1 MMDKSS
7 IGKGVVYLYIEAI
20 TMIISGYVYWLIL
33 SKIIDPAAIG
43 LSSTIIALAT
53 IVFSF
58 ASVGVAG
65 GIQRYIANS
74 IAENKPDHI
83 QGIINSSFLITG
95 LGILVSSTIILLFR
109 HHISTY
115 FNIGFEYILLS
126 IVLFIFL
133 VFSALLRAIIIPSLK
148 VKVIT
153 VASVISTI
161 IKLSVTITLV
171 FLGFGVPGI
180 IFGFLLYPLTSTVI
194 FTLAIKKKIYT
205 SISGFNLFRS
215 TKEIFVASL
224 PFWLP
229 AIITTVGSQLGTIT
243 VFLTMGS
250 NNAGIYFIAFSIV
263 TGILVIIVVLSS
275 IAYPTISA
283 LKDGKKRAAWRLIKI
298 SLILTIP
305 ISNILIFY
313 PTEILLLFGTSYAS
327 GSSILQILLLTSL
340 PTCISTG
347 IGVLLYSYNRNRDF
361 LFLGL
366 VTSIPR
372 VVLYFIFVPVF
383 GGSGAALAFI
393 VGSVSGGLLS
403 LIFAKNI
410 KIKLYYKQILV
421 LFFIPII
428 IAIPFKYFEF
438 NSIVSIIIILVSS
451 YVVFIVLRLID
462 SQDIDDILK
471 ILPAGLAKNFLDMW
485 CRITNRLKRN

>member
-1 MMDKSS
+1 MDKSS

-20 TMIISGYVYWLIL
+20 TMMFSGYIYWLIL
-33 SKIIDPAAIG
+33 SKIIDPSAIG

-53 IVFSF
+53 IVSSF

-74 IAENKPDHI
+74 IAENKHDHI
-83 QGIINSSFLITG
+83 QGIINSSLLITG
-95 LGILVSSTIILLFR
+95 LGILISCITIFIFRDFISS
-109 HHISTY
+109 Y
-115 FNIGFEYILLS
+115 FNIGFDYILLS

-161 IKLSVTITLV
+161 IKLSVTIILV
-171 FLGFGVPGI
+171 FLGFGVFGI

-194 FTLAIKKKIYT
+194 FTLAIKKKIYINVP
-205 SISGFNLFRS
+205 SLNLFKS
-215 TKEIFVASL
+215 TKDIFIASL

-229 AIITTVGSQLGTIT
+229 AIITTIGSQLGTIT

-250 NNAGIYFIAFSIV
+250 SNAGIYFISFSIV
-263 TGILVIIVVLSS
+263 TGIMVIILVLSS

-283 LKDGKKRAAWRLIKI
+283 LKDGKKRATWRLIKI

-305 ISNILIFY
+305 ISNILIIY
-313 PTEILLLFGTSYAS
+313 PTEVLSLFGTSYAS

-340 PTCISTG
+340 PTSISTG
-347 IGVLLYSYNRNRDF
+347 IGILLYSYNRNRDF
-361 LFLGL
+361 LLLGL

-372 VVLYFIFVPVF
+372 VVLYFIFVPAF
-383 GGSGAALAFI
+383 GGSGAALAFV
-393 VGSVSGGLLS
+393 VGSICGGLLS

-410 KIKLYYKQILV
+410 KIKLYYKQIVV
-421 LFFIPII
+421 LFFIPMV

-438 NSIVSIIIILVSS
+438 NSMISILIILVSS
-451 YVVFIVLRLID
+451 YVVFIVFRLID
-462 SQDIDDILK
+462 SQDIDDIFK
-471 ILPAGLAKNFLDMW
+471 ILPAGLARNFSTAW
-485 CRITNRLKRN
+485 YAITNRLKRK

>member
-20 TMIISGYVYWLIL
+20 TMILSGYVYWLIL
-33 SKIIDPAAIG
+33 SKITEPSAIG

-74 IAENKPDHI
+74 IAENKPEYI
-83 QGIINSSFLITG
+83 QGIINSSLLITG
-95 LGILVSSTIILLFR
+95 LGILVSSIIILLFR
-109 HHISTY
+109 DSISSY

-171 FLGFGVPGI
+171 FLGFGVFGI
-180 IFGFLLYPLTSTVI
+180 IIGFLMYPLTSTVI
-194 FTLAIKKKIYT
+194 FTLAIKKKIY
-205 SISGFNLFRS
+205 ISVSSLNLFKS
-215 TKEIFVASL
+215 TKEIFIASL

-263 TGILVIIVVLSS
+263 TGIMVIIVVLSS

-283 LKDGKKRAAWRLIKI
+283 LKDGKKRATWRLIKI

-305 ISNILIFY
+305 ISNVLIFY
-313 PTEILLLFGTSYAS
+313 PTDILSLFGPSYAS
-327 GSSILQILLLTSL
+327 GASILQILLLTSL
-340 PTCISTG
+340 PTSISTG

-361 LFLGL
+361 LLLGL

-372 VVLYFIFVPVF
+372 VVLYFIFVPAF
-383 GGSGAALAFI
+383 GGSGAALAFV
-393 VGSVSGGLLS
+393 VGSICGGLLS
-403 LIFAKNI
+403 LIFAKNT

-421 LFFIPII
+421 LFFIPIV
-428 IAIPFKYFEF
+428 IAFPFKYFEL
-438 NSIVSIIIILVSS
+438 NSIISIIIIFLSS
-451 YVVFIVLRLID
+451 YIVFIVFRLID
-462 SQDIDDILK
+462 SQDIDDIIK
-471 ILPAGLAKNFLDMW
+471 ILPVGLTKNFLDM
-485 CRITNRLKRN
+485 RNGIKNRMKRK

>member
-7 IGKGVVYLYIEAI
+7 IGKGVIYLYIEAI
-20 TMIISGYVYWLIL
+20 TMLLSGYVYWLIL
-33 SKIIDPAAIG
+33 SKIIDPSAIG

-53 IVFSF
+53 IVSSF
-58 ASVGVAG
+58 ASVGVTG
-65 GIQRYIANS
+65 GIQRYMANS
-74 IAENKPDHI
+74 IAENKLDHI

-95 LGILVSSTIILLFR
+95 LGILVSSISILLFR
-109 HHISTY
+109 DSISSY
-115 FNIGFEYILLS
+115 FNIIFEYILLS

-133 VFSALLRAIIIPSLK
+133 VFTALLRAIIIPSLK

-161 IKLSVTITLV
+161 IKLSATITLV
-171 FLGFGVPGI
+171 FLGFGVFGI

-194 FTLAIKKKIYT
+194 FTLAIKKKFYK
-205 SISGFNLFRS
+205 SMFSLHLFKS
-215 TKEIFVASL
+215 TKDIFIASL

-263 TGILVIIVVLSS
+263 TGIMAIIVVLSS

-283 LKDGKKRAAWRLIKI
+283 LKDGKKRATWRLIKI

-313 PTEILLLFGTSYAS
+313 PTEILSLFGPSYTS

-340 PTCISTG
+340 PTSISTG
-347 IGVLLYSYNRNRDF
+347 IGVLLYSYGRNRDF
-361 LFLGL
+361 LLLGL
-366 VTSIPR
+366 ITSIPR
-372 VVLYFIFVPVF
+372 VLLYFVFVPSL
-383 GGSGAALAFI
+383 GGNGAALSFLL
-393 VGSVSGGLLS
+393 GSICGAVLAIL
-403 LIFAKNI
+403 FAKNI

-421 LFFIPII
+421 LFFIPVVV
-428 IAIPFKYFEF
+428 AIPLKYFEF
-438 NSIVSIIIILVSS
+438 NSMASIIIILILS
-451 YVVFIVLRLID
+451 YLVFIVFRLID
-462 SQDIDDILK
+462 SQDIEDIRK
-471 ILPAGLAKNFLDMW
+471 ILPASLVRTVSSIWNGVV
-485 CRITNRLKRN
+485 NRVKG